1 MTQIVLNVEDASL
14 LPSLKQI
21 LGAIKGVT
29 IKGLNTSSTEVEA
42 EKAFINET
50 INKGYREA
58 QEGRFAGKDRTALD
72 ALVEELR
79 AEAGELMVTFNFT
92 EEFLRQAKR
101 LAKRYHSLADDI
113 DALQHELMENPNI
126 GISLGGGKRKI
137 RLGVQSKGGGKRG
150 GLRVITLNI
159 VIETSDTC
167 VNLLTIYDKKEIPNV
182 SDKYIDQIIK
192 NL

>member
-29 IKGLNTSSTEVEA
+29 IKGLNTSSAEVEA

-58 QEGRFAGKDRTALD
+58 QEGRFAGKDLTSLD

-79 AEAGELMVTFNFT
+79 AEA
-92 EEFLRQAKR
+92 
-101 LAKRYHSLADDI
+101 
-113 DALQHELMENPNI
+113 
-126 GISLGGGKRKI
+126 
-137 RLGVQSKGGGKRG
+137 
-150 GLRVITLNI
+150 
-159 VIETSDTC
+159 
-167 VNLLTIYDKKEIPNV
+167 
-182 SDKYIDQIIK
+182 
-192 NL
+192 

>member
-42 EKAFINET
+42 EKAFVNETININET

-58 QEGRFAGKDRTALD
+58 QEGRFAGKDLTSLD

-79 AEAGELMVTFNFT
+79 AEA
-92 EEFLRQAKR
+92 
-101 LAKRYHSLADDI
+101 
-113 DALQHELMENPNI
+113 
-126 GISLGGGKRKI
+126 
-137 RLGVQSKGGGKRG
+137 
-150 GLRVITLNI
+150 
-159 VIETSDTC
+159 
-167 VNLLTIYDKKEIPNV
+167 
-182 SDKYIDQIIK
+182 
-192 NL
+192 